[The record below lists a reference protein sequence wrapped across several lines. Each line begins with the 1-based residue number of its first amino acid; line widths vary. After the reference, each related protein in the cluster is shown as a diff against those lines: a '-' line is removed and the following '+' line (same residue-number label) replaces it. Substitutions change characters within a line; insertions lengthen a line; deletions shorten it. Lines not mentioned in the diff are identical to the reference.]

1 MPAALFIVQ
10 AAVSRDAAL
19 REQYRR
25 YQALVQPLIES
36 YGGRLRATGAAL
48 EVLEG
53 VHDGRRLVVFEF
65 PSMDALHAFWRS
77 PEYAGIRPLRE
88 RAARVDVWAVPA
100 A

>member
-1 MPAALFIVQ
+1 MPPALFIVQ
-10 AAVSRDAAL
+10 ATVSSDTAL

-36 YGGRLRATGAAL
+36 HGGRLRATGAAL

-53 VHDGRRLVVFEF
+53 EHDGRRLVVFEF

-77 PEYAGIRPLRE
+77 PQYAGIRPLRE

-100 A
+100 T